1 MRYALQV
8 QYIGKNYAGS
18 QIQFE
23 NGIEIQTPTVQG
35 ELEKAIS
42 TLIFGDTENKNRQ
55 LKTVF
60 SGRTDKGVNSKGQV
74 IHFDTD
80 KSIVASKFVYQL
92 NEILPPDISV
102 SDLKEVDDKFHAQ
115 KSAKR
120 RYYRFVFVNRK
131 CKNAFDGDLMRV
143 KYPVDIER
151 MQKALDFIKGEHD
164 FSSFKSSGTLNPSKI
179 CFIEKATCHKDGD
192 NVIIDIVG
200 NRFLYN
206 MVRTI
211 VGTLLEIEGHKLPAE
226 HMEQVLMACDRRK
239 AGQTVSPYGLTLMKV
254 EYN

>member
-74 IHFDTD
+74 VHFDTD

-120 RYYRFVFVNRK
+120 RYYRFVFINRK

-239 AGQTVSPYGLTLMKV
+239 AGQTVSPFGLTLMKV
-254 EYN
+254 EY